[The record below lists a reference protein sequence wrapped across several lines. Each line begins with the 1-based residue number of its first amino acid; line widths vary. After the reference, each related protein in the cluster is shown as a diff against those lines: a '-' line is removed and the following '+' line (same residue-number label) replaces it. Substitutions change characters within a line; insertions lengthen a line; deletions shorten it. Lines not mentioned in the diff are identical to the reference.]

1 VRKDFGKSAGQR
13 GDIVA
18 SRSKPT
24 PRKNPYPYSYVV
36 RIFFYPKG
44 NHMQLTTRDVMTLS
58 SAIKELR
65 KHYDTLEGKE
75 MSKLE
80 LYRVHT
86 VLHAQL
92 QEIGLDPQPIAIYTH
107 PIEVQA

>member
-1 VRKDFGKSAGQR
+1 MQFT
-13 GDIVA
+13 
-18 SRSKPT
+18 SRD
-24 PRKNPYPYSYVV
+24 
-36 RIFFYPKG
+36 
-44 NHMQLTTRDVMTLS
+44 MMTIN
-58 SAIKELR
+58 SAITELR

-92 QEIGLDPQPIAIYTH
+92 QEIGLNPKPIAIYTH
-107 PIEVQA
+107 PLEVQS

>member
-1 VRKDFGKSAGQR
+1 MTFTSR
-13 GDIVA
+13 DI
-18 SRSKPT
+18 
-24 PRKNPYPYSYVV
+24 
-36 RIFFYPKG
+36 
-44 NHMQLTTRDVMTLS
+44 MTLD
-58 SAIKELR
+58 SAITELR

-92 QEIGLDPQPIAIYTH
+92 QEIGLNPKPIAIYTH
-107 PIEVQA
+107 PLEVQA

>member
-1 VRKDFGKSAGQR
+1 MDAQARIEKVLEQYKR
-13 GDIVA
+13 GLLATDEARDEITGVLFEYFVV
-18 SRSKPT
+18 KTVEFT
-24 PRKNPYPYSYVV
+24 P
-36 RIFFYPKG
+36 
-44 NHMQLTTRDVMTLS
+44 RDVMTLD

-86 VLHAQL
+86 VLHTHL
-92 QEIGLDPQPIAIYTH
+92 QDIGLHPMPIDIYTH
-107 PIEVQA
+107 PFAVQS

>member
-1 VRKDFGKSAGQR
+1 
-13 GDIVA
+13 
-18 SRSKPT
+18 
-24 PRKNPYPYSYVV
+24 
-36 RIFFYPKG
+36 
-44 NHMQLTTRDVMTLS
+44 MTLH
-58 SAIKELR
+58 SAITELR

-92 QEIGLDPQPIAIYTH
+92 QEIGLDPKPIAIYTH
-107 PIEVQA
+107 PLEGQA

>member
-1 VRKDFGKSAGQR
+1 
-13 GDIVA
+13 
-18 SRSKPT
+18 
-24 PRKNPYPYSYVV
+24 
-36 RIFFYPKG
+36 
-44 NHMQLTTRDVMTLS
+44 MMTIN
-58 SAIKELR
+58 SAITELR

-92 QEIGLDPQPIAIYTH
+92 QETGLNPKPIAIYTH
-107 PIEVQA
+107 PLEVQA